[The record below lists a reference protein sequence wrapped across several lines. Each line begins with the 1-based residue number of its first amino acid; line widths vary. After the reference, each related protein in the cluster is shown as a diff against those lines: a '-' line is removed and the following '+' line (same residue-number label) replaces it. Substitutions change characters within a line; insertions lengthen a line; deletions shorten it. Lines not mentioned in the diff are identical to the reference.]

1 MLSLSTGGALT
12 EYCNGPRSDIAT
24 LDKKKK
30 KDNKRKKDMLDG
42 TDLFIAVT
50 LSLFGSV
57 SIINFKISS
66 CNCVACRVSYIIMIM

>member
-24 LDKKKK
+24 LDKK

>member
-24 LDKKKK
+24 LDKK

-57 SIINFKISS
+57 SIINCKISS

>member
-24 LDKKKK
+24 LDKK

-66 CNCVACRVSYIIMIM
+66 CNCVACRISYIIMIM

>member
-24 LDKKKK
+24 LDKKKG
-30 KDNKRKKDMLDG
+30 NKRKKDMLDG

>member
-24 LDKKKK
+24 LDKK

-57 SIINFKISS
+57 SIVNFKKSS

>member
-24 LDKKKK
+24 LDKK

-57 SIINFKISS
+57 SIVNFKISS

>member
-30 KDNKRKKDMLDG
+30 IIKERKTCSTEL
-42 TDLFIAVT
+42 IY
-50 LSLFGSV
+50 SLQ
-57 SIINFKISS
+57 
-66 CNCVACRVSYIIMIM
+66 